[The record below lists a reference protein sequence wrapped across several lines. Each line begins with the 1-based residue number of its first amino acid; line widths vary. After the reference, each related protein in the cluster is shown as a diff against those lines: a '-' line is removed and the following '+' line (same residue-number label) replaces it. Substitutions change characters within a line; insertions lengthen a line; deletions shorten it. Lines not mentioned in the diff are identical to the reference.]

1 MANTFAQEWT
11 LYRYAD
17 GEIVL
22 TGTDD
27 ASGWTLQAEVAAA
40 PGNDPDTAIT
50 PTVSTTVITIPFSAS
65 LMTTTLTDE
74 VYYVGL
80 WRTDG
85 GSKKPLAAGRLTIT
99 TVASPA

>member
-1 MANTFAQEWT
+1 MPNSFAQEWT

-22 TGTDD
+22 TGTED
-27 ASGWTLQAEVAAA
+27 AGGWALQAEVAPA
-40 PGNDPDTAIT
+40 PGNTPAAAVT
-50 PTVSTTVITIPFSAS
+50 PTVSTTVITIPFSAT

-80 WRTDG
+80 WRIDN